1 MPIDSSYGRIL
12 QLFEMTLNYGDA
24 STSSVDI
31 SASPLSAESDLVAF
45 LISMSKQGRK
55 ATLLMDQTANSRY
68 DGLVVVAVSGVC
80 CGSAGDYA

>member
-1 MPIDSSYGRIL
+1 MSIDSSYGRFL

-31 SASPLSAESDLVAF
+31 NASQLSAERGLVAF

-55 ATLLMDQTANSRY
+55 ANSVLDQTANSRY

-80 CGSAGDYA
+80 CGSAGGYA

>member
-45 LISMSKQGRK
+45 LISMSKQKEGYSV
-55 ATLLMDQTANSRY
+55 MDQTANSRY